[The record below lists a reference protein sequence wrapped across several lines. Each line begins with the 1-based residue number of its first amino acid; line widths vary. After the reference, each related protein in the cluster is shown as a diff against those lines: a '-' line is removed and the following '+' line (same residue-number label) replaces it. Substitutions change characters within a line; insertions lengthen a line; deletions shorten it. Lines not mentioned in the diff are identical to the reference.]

1 MLDLAAQS
9 DDAEETIRHLAQP
22 DLEAYASGRVES
34 ARLSYCQAHLDS
46 CELCRDVVEDLRT
59 YKNDLSAFPRPEPSR
74 RRRGLTLPAAAA
86 GAIVLV
92 AAVTT
97 VVWWKRENPPD
108 TKPAVITAVAPSPAP
123 PLAASASVQTR
134 DTRGAD
140 EIAAVPGGGAKPGVP
155 APVQHGKVQP
165 PAVASRSGEHAP
177 TPGAGAGASQ
187 AIPGFALLG
196 PLGEVSDTRP
206 EFTWQP
212 VAGAVHYSIAI
223 VDARLHPVEHSQALH
238 VTEWRPHRPLHHGR
252 TYLWQVTATLPGNKK
267 VVASTPGTLA
277 VRNNRVRAQ

>member
-9 DDAEETIRHLAQP
+9 DDVEETIRHLAQP

-92 AAVTT
+92 AAITT
-97 VVWWKRENPPD
+97 VLWWKRESPPD
-108 TKPAVITAVAPSPAP
+108 TPAVVTAVAPSPVP
-123 PLAASASVQTR
+123 PLAASASAQTR
-134 DTRGAD
+134 ETRAAD
-140 EIAAVPGGGAKPGVP
+140 AIAAVPGGGVKPAVS
-155 APVQHGKVQP
+155 APIQHGKVQP
-165 PAVASRSGEHAP
+165 PAVASRADEHVP
-177 TPGAGAGASQ
+177 TPGAVASQ
-187 AIPGFALLG
+187 ASPKFALLG

-212 VAGAVHYSIAI
+212 VAGATHYSIAI

-238 VTEWRPHRPLHHGR
+238 ETAWRPRRPLHHGR